1 MKNILGKVSAL
12 AVASLFAVGSFA
24 GSVGAAGVSS
34 YDRERAA
41 DIQRCEFAKY
51 KKSRSYN
58 SIKRDINENESDI
71 RYYERNV
78 RTSLDSKLSELL
90 NKKEICEALLYNV
103 YRYGGGSD
111 IRSKL
116 RKINNEIGDVRH
128 KIRRNES
135 KIGDLKRRRERLNEE
150 LAILIQIQEDNYKY
164 NRNDNCNY
172 NRNENCNNNEN
183 Y

>member
-12 AVASLFAVGSFA
+12 AVASLFAVGCAASSA
-24 GSVGAAGVSS
+24 GAAGVSS

-135 KIGDLKRRRERLNEE
+135 KIKELKKERERLDRD
-150 LAILIQIQEDNYKY
+150 LAVLMQNHEYDY
-164 NRNDNCNY
+164 NCNDNNY
-172 NRNENCNNNEN
+172 NYNNNEN